1 MLWHYLLVVLR
12 NAGRTPAATLIK
24 LLVLSL
30 GLTCFLLAFAV
41 VSYWNHAEQGLM
53 RTEGTYV
60 LTTESKLRGGI
71 DSGALPRI
79 AGNDVEK
86 LKLAFPE
93 FKTVARAREAGEG
106 PAVAGNREARLYTAY
121 ADPDFLKVFDLPFI
135 TGNPENALA
144 APQSAIITRQAAVKL
159 FGTTDALGKTFQ
171 YEGIVNLTVTG
182 VIDSIPEPSHMG
194 RSGAALLR
202 FDVLA
207 SWDVGD
213 RVFKALTGSSINGN
227 FCLAYVVLPKGDA
240 ITPASLAPRLA
251 AFAEN
256 RIPPDQR
263 DRVDFIIGMMPI
275 GQLMASRLNTVLFN
289 GTELGVSVSALLMA
303 LGTLVLIIACIN
315 YANLVTA
322 QATRRAKEVGLRKV
336 VGASRRQIMTQYL
349 VEAGLLSTISLA
361 LAVAMAVLAAPI
373 IQRAIDINISQF
385 LLSSVDFWLFAL
397 VSVALTTCLAGAYPS
412 FILSQARPVA
422 ALHANTP
429 GGRRRILPSVLA
441 GIQFATTSFLLI
453 GFIVM
458 YEQSQDLRRTGLGTN
473 TNPLIIVSNTQTL
486 TGVDSKEFEDRLQRL
501 PLVTAVAG
509 MRESPWTGPGQNGSA
524 PTMTLQ
530 VKRGESSSLLTT
542 VFNGVDYDFFSTMNI
557 QLAAGRLFD
566 PNRQD
571 TAFGNQ
577 DLNTPGAIIV
587 DEAFVQQAGFLSAP
601 AAVGQLIYR
610 PVGPSVQ
617 PLRIIGVVRNRPLYF
632 AGDWKSNANIYY
644 LSNQLDHIVIRLDA
658 SNISAALAEVHG
670 VWSALAP
677 GHVFQYDF
685 EDQLFAQGYSLFG
698 WLAQALGVLA
708 LLATLIAAIGLIG
721 MAGHMT
727 GRRLHEIGV
736 RKALGASTAQIIAM
750 LLKDFARPIVLAN
763 LLAWPLAYITAKA
776 YLSVFLHR
784 MTLTPLPFLL
794 SLAITLLIAWAS
806 VGLQSWR
813 AARVKP
819 AKVLRYE

>member
-1 MLWHYLLVVLR
+1 MLGHYLLVVLR
-12 NAGRTPAATLIK
+12 NVRRAPAATFTK

-30 GLTCFLLAFAV
+30 GLTCFLLAYSV
-41 VSYWNHAEQGLM
+41 VSYWDHAEQGITRM
-53 RTEGTYV
+53 AGTYV

-71 DSGALPRI
+71 DSGAFPRI

-86 LKLAFPE
+86 LKLAFSE
-93 FKTVARAREAGEG
+93 FETVARAREAGEN
-106 PAVAGNREARLYTAY
+106 PVVAGNREARLYTAY
-121 ADPDFLKVFDLPFI
+121 ADPDFLEIFDLPFI
-135 TGNPENALA
+135 AGEPENALT
-144 APQSAIITRQAAVKL
+144 APQSAIITRQAATRL
-159 FGTTDALGKTFQ
+159 FGTTDVLGKTFR
-171 YEGIVNLTVTG
+171 YNGVVDLTVTG

-194 RSGAALLR
+194 RSAASLLR

-213 RVFKALTGSSINGN
+213 YVFKTLTGSSINGN
-227 FCLAYVVLPKGDA
+227 FCLAYVVLPKEGA
-240 ITPASLAPRLA
+240 ITPESLTPRLA

-256 RIPPDQR
+256 RIPPTQR

-289 GTELGVSVSALLMA
+289 GTELGISISALLMA
-303 LGTLVLIIACIN
+303 LGTLVLLVACIN

-322 QATRRAKEVGLRKV
+322 HATRRAKEVGLRKV

-349 VEAGLLSTISLA
+349 IEAGLLSTVSLA
-361 LAVAMAVLAAPI
+361 LAVAMAVLAAPVI
-373 IQRAIDINISQF
+373 HAAIDINVSQF
-385 LLSSVDFWLFAL
+385 LLSSTDFWLFSLA
-397 VSVALTTCLAGAYPS
+397 SVALTTCLAGAYPA
-412 FILSQARPVA
+412 FILSQARPLA
-422 ALHANTP
+422 ALQANEP
-429 GGRRRILPSVLA
+429 GGRRRILPAILV

-473 TNPLIIVSNTQTL
+473 ANPLIVVSNTPAL
-486 TGVDSKEFEDRLQRL
+486 TGVNSKEFEDRLQRL
-501 PLVTAVAG
+501 PMVKAVAG
-509 MRESPWTGPGQNGSA
+509 MREAPWTGPGQNGSA

-530 VKRGESSSLLTT
+530 VKRGEPSSILTT

-557 QLAAGRLFD
+557 PLAAGRLFD
-566 PNRQD
+566 PDRQD
-571 TAFGNQ
+571 NTFGNRNS
-577 DLNTPGAIIV
+577 DTPGAIVV
-587 DEAFVQQAGFLSAP
+587 DEAFAHEAGFSSAR

-610 PVGPSVQ
+610 PVGSSVQ
-617 PLRIIGVVRNRPLYF
+617 SLRIIGVVKNRPLYF

-644 LSNQLDHIVIRLDA
+644 LSGQLDHVVIRLDG
-658 SNISAALAEVHG
+658 SNIPAALTAVHQ
-670 VWSALAP
+670 VWSTLAP

-685 EDQLFAQGYSLFG
+685 EDQLFAEGYSLFG
-698 WLAQALGVLA
+698 RLAQVLGVLA

-736 RKALGASTAQIIAM
+736 RKTLGANTGRIVAM
-750 LLKDFARPIVLAN
+750 LLKDFARPVVVAN
-763 LLAWPLAYITAKA
+763 LVAWPFAYIAAKA
-776 YLSVFLHR
+776 YLGVFLHR
-784 MTLTPLPFLL
+784 IALTPWPFAL
-794 SLAITLLIAWAS
+794 SLAVTLLIAWIC
-806 VGLQSWR
+806 VGFQSWR